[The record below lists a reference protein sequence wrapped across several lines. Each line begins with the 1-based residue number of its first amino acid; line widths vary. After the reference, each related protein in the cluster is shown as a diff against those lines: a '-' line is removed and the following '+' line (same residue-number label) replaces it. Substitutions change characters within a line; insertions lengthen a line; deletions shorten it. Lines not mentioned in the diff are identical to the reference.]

1 MNKITVSVVSHNHGE
16 MVIALINRLLM
27 FREVSLIVVTINTP
41 ETFKISDDQRIVCIN
56 NQNPKGF
63 GANHNAAFSYCTS
76 DYFCVLNP
84 DIELPQNP
92 FPFLINFMKSYPA
105 EITAPLVLS
114 PNGSVE
120 DSVRIFPT
128 LSRLIFKA
136 LGVSRNDYQIT
147 IGMTTFEPDW
157 FAGMFMLFRSNTYI
171 RLNGFDESYFLY
183 YEDVDIC
190 WRAHQLGLKIVFCPE
205 VSVVHHAQRA
215 SRHNF
220 HHMRWHLTS
229 MLRYLCKS
237 V

>member
-41 ETFKISDDQRIVCIN
+41 ETFKISDDQRIVFIN
-56 NQNPKGF
+56 NQTPKGF

-114 PNGSVE
+114 PNGLVE

-128 LSRLIFKA
+128 LSRLFFKA
-136 LGVSRNDYQIT
+136 LGVSRNDYQIS
-147 IGMTTFEPDW
+147 IGMKTFEPDW
-157 FAGMFMLFRSNTYI
+157 FAGMFMLFGSNTYI
-171 RLNGFDESYFLY
+171 KLNGFDESYFLY

-190 WRAHQLGLKIVFCPE
+190 WRAHQLGLKIVYCPE

-220 HHMRWHLTS
+220 RHMRWHLGS
-229 MLRYLCKS
+229 MLRYLGKS